1 MFSSAKKNTTQVGEV
16 LVGFCF
22 LAMTSTSVSAT
33 EYRLFVDDVAA
44 CSSAGKTGSVCVVE
58 VEATTFSA
66 ATTSPSSSTTATTT
80 SEDTTA
86 DSVSSSTVS
95 APVGGSVETGDLN
108 FGSGGGN
115 SGVSVYSVVVTNDTI
130 AYPFTVKQGA
140 FYGRISIGPTSRPF
154 PADGTGVR
162 LWWSKTAGGQPL
174 AGASCS
180 ANVGREGTRD
190 WDQSGTRRYGCTID
204 NVDSTLYLNLR
215 ACISVKT
222 DTTCG
227 ADDASAGSDA
237 PIYIQGK
244 FSEVQ

>member
-1 MFSSAKKNTTQVGEV
+1 MYSSARKSTTQVGEF
-16 LVGFCF
+16 LIGFCF

-33 EYRLFVDDVAA
+33 EYRLFVDDAAA

-58 VEATTFSA
+58 VGATTFSS
-66 ATTSPSSSTTATTT
+66 TTSTTSTTTTT
-80 SEDTTA
+80 SEDTIT
-86 DSVSSSTVS
+86 DSVSVS
-95 APVGGSVETGDLN
+95 APAGGSVETRDLD

-115 SGVSVYSVVVTNDTI
+115 SGVSTYSVSVTNDII

-140 FYGRISIGPTSRPF
+140 FYGSVSIVPTSRPF

-180 ANVGREGTRD
+180 ANLGKEGTRY
-190 WDQSGTRRYGCTID
+190 WDQSNTRGYGCTID

-215 ACISVKT
+215 ACISASS

-227 ADDASAGSDA
+227 ADDAKAGSAA
-237 PIYIQGK
+237 PIYIQGSL
-244 FSEVQ
+244 SEVQ

>member
-1 MFSSAKKNTTQVGEV
+1 MFSIAKKSTVQVGEF

-22 LAMTSTSVSAT
+22 LAITSTSVSAT
-33 EYRLFVDDVAA
+33 EYRLFVDDAAA

-58 VEATTFSA
+58 VGATAVSSA
-66 ATTSPSSSTTATTT
+66 ATTPSASTTPV
-80 SEDTTA
+80 
-86 DSVSSSTVS
+86 SVSS
-95 APVGGSVETGDLN
+95 APAGGSVEDGDLD

-115 SGVSVYSVVVTNDTI
+115 SGTRTYLVSVTNDTI
-130 AYPFTVKQGA
+130 AYPFTIKQGA
-140 FYGRISIGPTSRPF
+140 FYGRVSIGPTSLPF

-180 ANVGREGTRD
+180 ANVGREGTRY

-222 DTTCG
+222 DVTCG
-227 ADDASAGSDA
+227 ADDAKAGSA
-237 PIYIQGK
+237 ATIYIQG
-244 FSEVQ
+244 SVVEAQ

>member
-1 MFSSAKKNTTQVGEV
+1 MFSSAKKSAAQVGEFF
-16 LVGFCF
+16 VGFCF
-22 LAMTSTSVSAT
+22 LAMISTSVSAT
-33 EYRLFVDDVAA
+33 EYRLFVDDAAA

-58 VEATTFSA
+58 VG
-66 ATTSPSSSTTATTT
+66 ATTSSSATATTSTPTTATTT
-80 SEDTTA
+80 TT

-95 APVGGSVETGDLN
+95 APVGGSVETGDLD

-115 SGVSVYSVVVTNDTI
+115 SGVSTYFVSVTNDTI
-130 AYPFTVKQGA
+130 AYPFTIKQGA
-140 FYGRISIGPTSRPF
+140 FYGRVSIGPTSLPF
-154 PADGTGVR
+154 PDDGTGVR

-180 ANVGREGTRD
+180 ANVGREGTRY
-190 WDQSGTRRYGCTID
+190 WDQSQTRGYGCTID

-237 PIYIQGK
+237 PIYIQG
-244 FSEVQ
+244 SLVEVK

>member
-1 MFSSAKKNTTQVGEV
+1 MFSSAKKSAIQVGEF
-16 LVGFCF
+16 LIGFCF

-33 EYRLFVDDVAA
+33 EYKLFVNDAAA

-58 VEATTFSA
+58 VEATAVSSA
-66 ATTSPSSSTTATTT
+66 PPATTTTTTT
-80 SEDTTA
+80 SEDTT
-86 DSVSSSTVS
+86 S
-95 APVGGSVETGDLN
+95 APAGGSVAAGDLD

-115 SGVSVYSVVVTNDTI
+115 SGVSVYRVSVTNDTI
-130 AYPFTVKQGA
+130 AYPFTIKQGA
-140 FYGRISIGPTSRPF
+140 FYGRGSIGPTSLPF
-154 PADGTGVR
+154 PDDGTGVR

-180 ANVGREGTRD
+180 AKVGREGTRF
-190 WDQSGTRRYGCTID
+190 WDQSKTRGYGCTID

-227 ADDASAGSDA
+227 ADDAKAGSAA
-237 PIYIQGK
+237 PIYIQG
-244 FSEVQ
+244 SVVEVQ

>member
-1 MFSSAKKNTTQVGEV
+1 MFSSAKKSATQVGEF

-33 EYRLFVDDVAA
+33 EYRLIVNDAA
-44 CSSAGKTGSVCVVE
+44 TCSSLNKSGSVCVVE
-58 VEATTFSA
+58 LGATTFTSA
-66 ATTSPSSSTTATTT
+66 TSPEPTAP
-80 SEDTTA
+80 EPTA
-86 DSVSSSTVS
+86 DSESSSAVS
-95 APVGGSVETGDLN
+95 APAGGSVETGDLD

-115 SGVSVYSVVVTNDTI
+115 SGVINYAVSVTNDTT

-140 FYGRISIGPTSRPF
+140 FYGSVSIVPTSRGF

-162 LWWSKTAGGQPL
+162 LWWSKTAGGEPL

-180 ANVGREGTRD
+180 ASLGREGTRF
-190 WDQSGTRRYGCTID
+190 WDQSNTKGYGCTID

-215 ACISVKT
+215 ACISARS

-227 ADDASAGSDA
+227 ADDAEAGSVA
-237 PIYIQGK
+237 PIYIKGSL
-244 FSEVQ
+244 SEVQ

>member
-1 MFSSAKKNTTQVGEV
+1 MFSSAKKSATQVGEFF
-16 LVGFCF
+16 VGFCF
-22 LAMTSTSVSAT
+22 LAMISTSVSAI
-33 EYRLFVDDVAA
+33 EYRLFVDDAAA

-58 VEATTFSA
+58 VGATTVSTVTS
-66 ATTSPSSSTTATTT
+66 TTSTPTTVTTT
-80 SEDTTA
+80 TT

-95 APVGGSVETGDLN
+95 SPVGGSVETGDLD

-115 SGVSVYSVVVTNDTI
+115 SGVSVYSVLVTNDTI
-130 AYPFTVKQGA
+130 AYPFTIKQGA
-140 FYGRISIGPTSRPF
+140 FYGRISIGPTSFPF

-180 ANVGREGTRD
+180 AKVGREGTRY
-190 WDQSGTRRYGCTID
+190 WDQSKTRGYGCTID

-227 ADDASAGSDA
+227 ADDAKAGSDA
-237 PIYIQGK
+237 PIYIQG
-244 FSEVQ
+244 SLVEVK

>member
-1 MFSSAKKNTTQVGEV
+1 MFSRAKKSAAQVGEF
-16 LVGFCF
+16 LVSFCF
-22 LAMTSTSVSAT
+22 LAMTSTSVLAA
-33 EYRLFVDDVAA
+33 EYKLFVDDAAA
-44 CSSAGKTGSVCVVE
+44 CKSAGKTGSVCVVE
-58 VEATTFSA
+58 ATTFSSTT
-66 ATTSPSSSTTATTT
+66 TTSTTSSSTTVTTT

-86 DSVSSSTVS
+86 DSVSSSAVS
-95 APVGGSVETGDLN
+95 APAGGSVETGDLD

-180 ANVGREGTRD
+180 AKIGREGTRY
-190 WDQSGTRRYGCTID
+190 WDQSQTRGYGCTID

-227 ADDASAGSDA
+227 ADDASAGSAA
-237 PIYIQGK
+237 PIYIQG
-244 FSEVQ
+244 SLVEVK